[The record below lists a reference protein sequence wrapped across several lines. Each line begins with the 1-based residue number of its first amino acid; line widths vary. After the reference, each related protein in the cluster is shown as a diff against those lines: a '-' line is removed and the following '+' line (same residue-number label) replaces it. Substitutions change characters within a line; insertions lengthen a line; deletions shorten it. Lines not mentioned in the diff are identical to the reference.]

1 MDGAVD
7 ATTDV
12 VSGKLVGVPFP
23 ADVRVEVWR
32 NDGDSRDLKTDDQGN
47 FSIDFGAFDIHQ
59 GDQVGIWYVR
69 PDGHMVGIV
78 RSDFRLETELRDNDI
93 WGMTTPNT
101 RVDLTLLSGSHGEG
115 HGHRL
120 V

>member
-1 MDGAVD
+1 M
-7 ATTDV
+7 
-12 VSGKLVGVPFP
+12 
-23 ADVRVEVWR
+23 
-32 NDGDSRDLKTDDQGN
+32 
-47 FSIDFGAFDIHQ
+47 
-59 GDQVGIWYVR
+59 VGIWYVR

-93 WGMTTPNT
+93 WGMTTANT
-101 RVDLTLLSGSHGEG
+101 PRRPHLAVGRHGEG